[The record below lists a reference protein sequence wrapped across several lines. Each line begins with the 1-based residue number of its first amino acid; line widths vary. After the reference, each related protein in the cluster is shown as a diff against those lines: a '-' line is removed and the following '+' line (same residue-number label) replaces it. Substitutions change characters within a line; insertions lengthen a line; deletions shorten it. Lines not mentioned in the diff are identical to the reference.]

1 MKITTNKT
9 EINNLP
15 DKEFKALVMRTPTEF
30 GKILD
35 GHEFKQES
43 RKYKKEP
50 IRTEEYN
57 NWNEKQTEEL
67 TADYMIQKKML
78 KSSAI

>member
-1 MKITTNKT
+1 MSQSKEQEKAPEKT
-9 EINNLP
+9 DNESEMINLP

-57 NWNEKQTEEL
+57 N
-67 TADYMIQKKML
+67 
-78 KSSAI
+78 